1 MTIYINL
8 AVEDDLSEA
17 VLRKILRSFNRA
29 FQVKTV
35 YKKGGFGYLKKQ
47 IKSFIDRNK
56 DIRSKILQSFFS

>member
-47 IKSFIDRNK
+47 IKIFHPKRFPFN
-56 DIRSKILQSFFS
+56 DIRLAY